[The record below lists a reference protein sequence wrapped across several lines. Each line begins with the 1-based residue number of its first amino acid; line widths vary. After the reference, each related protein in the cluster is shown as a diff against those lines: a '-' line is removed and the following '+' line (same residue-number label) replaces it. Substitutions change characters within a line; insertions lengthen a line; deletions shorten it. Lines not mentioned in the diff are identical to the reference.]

1 MGHKK
6 REIWIVTGSSRF
18 SEVGKWGEEAAES
31 ACRDLGES
39 GLVGWRGGRL
49 ASLKRP
55 NPLTSVA
62 ALKWRIT
69 RLFNGA
75 FVGRPRGDLAR
86 QGRTANWETLEGQ
99 EEGEWG
105 KAQ

>member
-1 MGHKK
+1 MEVFKLQLTQTEGIS
-6 REIWIVTGSSRF
+6 EIPKDGTQEERNLDRYGKLKVLRG
-18 SEVGKWGEEAAES
+18 GKWGEEAAES

-62 ALKWRIT
+62 
-69 RLFNGA
+69 GA
-75 FVGRPRGDLAR
+75 KMEDH
-86 QGRTANWETLEGQ
+86 TAF
-99 EEGEWG
+99 
-105 KAQ
+105 